1 MDEVRCALEFRA
13 DETRQSPG
21 RLMGTLLKYGERA
34 GDRGELFEDGAL
46 TWPADGVVLNRAH
59 SKASPIM
66 RVIPEVRGKELF
78 IDAPFPNT
86 TAGRD
91 AAEEMRAGLLKGL
104 SVEFRAVRQ
113 TFRSGVRVIH
123 EALLGGAGLVANPAY
138 QGSTAEI
145 RKQQGRVRL
154 WRSL

>member
-1 MDEVRCALEFRA
+1 MDEFRCALEFRA

-21 RLMGTLLKYGERA
+21 RLVGTLLKYGERA

-91 AAEEMRAGLLKGL
+91 AAEEMRTGLLRGL
-104 SVEFRAVRQ
+104 SVEFRAVKQSYRNGL
-113 TFRSGVRVIH
+113 RIIS
-123 EALLGGAGLVANPAY
+123 EALLGGAGLVANPSY
-138 QGSTAEI
+138 QGSTAEV
-145 RKQQGRVRL
+145 RKREGRARR